1 MFRRILSFLL
11 FQAPFFLHSNMEML
25 DLVILLPLMY
35 GAYKG
40 YKRGF
45 IMSLFL
51 LLAVMVGLYAA
62 FHFTE
67 VIVHYGQEQF
77 AWKSKYL
84 SPIIFLSLF
93 LIIGAGVY
101 FGGKVLEGVI
111 KLAKLSILNSLAGAL
126 LGLLQWTYFVGS
138 LLLMLISFDQKET
151 IISKET
157 KKQSYVLPAITAVLH
172 GSIPG
177 LSSSSLYDLYQK
189 QIQTTTKDEKL

>member
-11 FQAPFFLHSNMEML
+11 FQAPFFLHSDMKML
-25 DLVILLPLMY
+25 DLIILLPLIY

-51 LLAVMVGLYAA
+51 LLAVVVGLYAA
-62 FHFTE
+62 FHFTD
-67 VIVHYGQEQF
+67 VIVGYGKEHF
-77 AWKSKYL
+77 SWTSSYIA
-84 SPIIFLSLF
+84 PVTFLSLF
-93 LIIGAGVY
+93 LVVGAGIY
-101 FGGKVLEGVI
+101 FGGKVLESVI
-111 KLAKLSILNSLAGAL
+111 KLVKLSILNSLSGAL

-138 LLLMLISFDQKET
+138 LLLMLISFDQKEK

-157 KKQSYVLPAITAVLH
+157 KQHSLILPVMTAVLH

-177 LSSSSLYDLYQK
+177 VSSSSLFDYYEK
-189 QIQTTTKDEKL
+189 QIQSKDHGEHQ

>member
-11 FQAPFFLHSNMEML
+11 FQAPFFLDSNMEIL
-25 DLVILLPLMY
+25 DLIILMPLIY

-51 LLAVMVGLYAA
+51 LLAVVVGLYAA
-62 FHFTE
+62 FHFTD
-67 VIVHYGQEQF
+67 VIVGYGKEHF
-77 AWKSKYL
+77 AWKSNYIA
-84 SPIIFLSLF
+84 PVTFLSLF
-93 LIIGAGVY
+93 LVVGAGIY
-101 FGGKVLEGVI
+101 FGGKVLESVI
-111 KLAKLSILNSLAGAL
+111 KLVKLSILNSLAGAL

-138 LLLMLISFDQKET
+138 LLLMLISFDQKES

-157 KKQSYVLPAITAVLH
+157 KQHSFIIPAITSVLH

-177 LSSSSLYDLYQK
+177 VGASSLFHFYET
-189 QIQTTTKDEKL
+189 QINPPKHENP

>member
-11 FQAPFFLHSNMEML
+11 FQAPFFLDSNMEIL
-25 DLVILLPLMY
+25 DLIILMPLIY

-51 LLAVMVGLYAA
+51 LLAVVVGLYAA
-62 FHFTE
+62 FHFTD
-67 VIVHYGQEQF
+67 VIVGYGKEHF
-77 AWKSKYL
+77 AWKSNYIA
-84 SPIIFLSLF
+84 PVTFLSLF
-93 LIIGAGVY
+93 LVVGAGIY
-101 FGGKVLEGVI
+101 FGGKVLESVI
-111 KLAKLSILNSLAGAL
+111 KLVKLSILNSLAGAL

-138 LLLMLISFDQKET
+138 LLLMLISFDQKES

-157 KKQSYVLPAITAVLH
+157 KQHSFIISAITSVLH

-177 LSSSSLYDLYQK
+177 VGASSLFHFYET
-189 QIQTTTKDEKL
+189 QINPPKHENP

>member
-11 FQAPFFLHSNMEML
+11 FQAPFFLDSNMEIL
-25 DLVILLPLMY
+25 DLIILMPLIY

-51 LLAVMVGLYAA
+51 LLAVVVGLYAA
-62 FHFTE
+62 FHFTDL
-67 VIVHYGQEQF
+67 IVKYGEEHF
-77 AWKSKYL
+77 AWKSSYI
-84 SPIIFLSLF
+84 SPVTFLSLF
-93 LIIGAGVY
+93 LIVGAGIY
-101 FGGKVLEGVI
+101 FGGKVLESVI

-138 LLLMLISFDQKET
+138 LLLMLISFDQKEN
-151 IISKET
+151 IISRET
-157 KKQSYVLPAITAVLH
+157 KRHSLILPAMTTVLH

-177 LSSSSLYDLYQK
+177 VGSSTLFHIYETQFKS
-189 QIQTTTKDEKL
+189 TKSNETN